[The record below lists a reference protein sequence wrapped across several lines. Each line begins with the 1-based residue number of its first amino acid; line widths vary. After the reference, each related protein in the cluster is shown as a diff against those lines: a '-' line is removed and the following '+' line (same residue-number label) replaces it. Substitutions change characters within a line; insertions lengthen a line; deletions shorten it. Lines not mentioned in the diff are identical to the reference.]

1 MWLRGGRTCEVALN
15 SWDSTAGGEESS
27 SWQSWGAACH
37 GDGGFGVSGLLL
49 ASSSSAA
56 SGNQLGVGF
65 YCCKDAFIS
74 MEIAI
79 RSQIPAED
87 SIEVAGFLL
96 QVPQELRHD

>member
-1 MWLRGGRTCEVALN
+1 MKLPSTRGAQQQGVKRAA
-15 SWDSTAGGEESS
+15 AGSPGVLH
-27 SWQSWGAACH
+27 AT

-96 QVPQELRHD
+96 QVPQELHHD